1 VIIII
6 YPIFFS
12 INYWKTID
20 NIGKTII
27 IIYVRR
33 IYPDRGKSGT
43 ARKAQTA
50 IAPPARGKPD
60 RLRLQSEPGEQL
72 PG

>member
-1 VIIII
+1 VKIII

-12 INYWKTID
+12 IFYWKTID
-20 NIGKTII
+20 IIGK
-27 IIYVRR
+27 IIYNTIV
-33 IYPDRGKSGT
+33 PGEPGRGKSGT